1 MHLASISIVI
11 LISLN
16 ASSALLAQHDIQRN
30 AVREIALGKY
40 DKVTK
45 TLSSGK
51 KPDAGPAE
59 TLYVEMLSLLAQDKI
74 EEAKV
79 KAKAAQSMGLSLGR
93 FLGGPRD
100 LLSKLPESSKTK
112 DLSLVHGPMIGN
124 LAPNGASFWVR
135 TNKEVLVSII
145 IDDLKA
151 SAKTIADNDFTTV
164 VRLKGLSPDKKYS
177 YKLQIDGKPV
187 EIEEANFSTPPAIG
201 KPGKFAVGFGGGG
214 GFIPKWEYMWDTIR
228 NQNPIAFL
236 MLGDNVYIDDPEH
249 DLTNHYC
256 YSRRQSRPEWRRLTS
271 STAMYS

>member
-1 MHLASISIVI
+1 MHLASILIVI

-16 ASSALLAQHDIQRN
+16 ASSVLLAQHDIQRN

-112 DLSLVHGPMIGN
+112 DMSLVHGPMIGN
-124 LAPNGASFWVR
+124 LAPNGASFWGR
-135 TNKEVLVSII
+135 TNKEALVSII
-145 IDDLKA
+145 IDDL
-151 SAKTIADNDFTTV
+151 
-164 VRLKGLSPDKKYS
+164 
-177 YKLQIDGKPV
+177 
-187 EIEEANFSTPPAIG
+187 
-201 KPGKFAVGFGGGG
+201 
-214 GFIPKWEYMWDTIR
+214 
-228 NQNPIAFL
+228 
-236 MLGDNVYIDDPEH
+236 
-249 DLTNHYC
+249 
-256 YSRRQSRPEWRRLTS
+256 
-271 STAMYS
+271 